1 MTRREHALML
11 HDLGLSLVRQRGR
24 RRLVG
29 NTSVNEYDYGVLT
42 IRHWPNRNALD
53 IYFAGPG
60 AFGRAMVRH
69 ATGHSLRARNV
80 GSRSERGGKA
90 RRVMSGCPNGK
101 RAKAPRQVG
110 GRGQTNSAHSR
121 RATDCGVAG
130 E

>member
-53 IYFAGPG
+53 IYFAGRVLSVERWSGTLQVIRYAPG
-60 AFGRAMVRH
+60 TWEAD
-69 ATGHSLRARNV
+69 LREA
-80 GSRSERGGKA
+80 
-90 RRVMSGCPNGK
+90 
-101 RAKAPRQVG
+101 AKLA
-110 GRGQTNSAHSR
+110 A
-121 RATDCGVAG
+121 
-130 E
+130 